1 MTIGINKM
9 KKSMNIIYLLSVLLC
24 VSCAKEPTDE
34 GKRPG
39 GSGSNN
45 GSQTETLKITPFEE
59 LNAGDAVINSHE
71 NDWERSSLKMDKRSY
86 IELGAENSVNLP
98 TYSRICRLDD
108 GSYILTWQNAVG
120 TNGNGEDTF
129 YATSKD
135 LKNWTYRGYLWQ
147 SYSVTNAKGN
157 KDTRRFTN
165 ANIIQLSDGELLA
178 VAAFST
184 VNTYGTSETNSLYRP
199 EQGLII
205 KKSRDRGLIWYGEKV
220 IYNGP
225 CWEAHLMELPS
236 GEIQCFFSESRP
248 SVSGSH
254 SGTVMVYSEDKGS
267 TWYPQVGGNALRVMR
282 KHWWNEYPKSQG
294 KFGSPMYCYT
304 YQMPV
309 GVILNNTSQF
319 AFAMESANARTKKA
333 DGSTSDQFSIAIAF
347 SKPDGKWV
355 YFEEGE
361 VLPKNQRIDSVVVR
375 GAAPYLVQFKSGETL
390 LAYGGQD
397 SKQHFKLGNATA
409 TEFGKDFNGLP
420 EKGSWGG
427 LSQPYS
433 HSVISCMRNSR
444 DGAENANISIARYNL
459 NHSITATDRTAKADG
474 NNSEWSNSDE
484 ALFVGNACQAQATLR
499 CSADNDNLYF
509 LIEVLD
515 NNLSASDFGF
525 LMLSPADGANKL
537 GGRSRRIR
545 YGLSGIKNTDQYAG
559 SWTKYSFGADG
570 KVAYAGTIDNN
581 KDEDKGFIIE
591 LSVPKSSIEIID
603 GKVLVNFGYYD
614 ALANAE
620 DSIADTGS
628 NSTANWLTIKG
639 L

>member
-1 MTIGINKM
+1 
-9 KKSMNIIYLLSVLLC
+9 MNILYLASMILC
-24 VSCAKEPTDE
+24 VCCAKDPYAG

-39 GSGSNN
+39 SGSGN
-45 GSQTETLKITPFEE
+45 GNATETLKITPFEE
-59 LNAGDAVINSHE
+59 LNAGASAINSHAGE
-71 NDWERSSLKMDKRSY
+71 WSASTLKMDKRSY
-86 IELGAENSVNLP
+86 IELGPENSVNLP

-108 GSYILTWQNAVG
+108 GSYILTWQNAIG
-120 TNGNGEDTF
+120 TNGNGQDTF

-135 LKNWTYRGYLWQ
+135 LKTWNYRGYLWKSQ
-147 SYSVTNAKGN
+147 SVTNAKGN

-178 VAAFST
+178 VAAYST

-205 KKSRDRGLIWYGEKV
+205 KKSRDRGLIWYGEKE
-220 IYNGP
+220 IYHGP
-225 CWEAHLMELPS
+225 CWEAHLMELPD

-254 SGTVMVYSEDKGS
+254 SGTVMVYSQDKGS
-267 TWYPQVGGNALRVMR
+267 TWYPQLGGDAHRVMR
-282 KHWWNEYPKSQG
+282 KHWWNEYPKSRG
-294 KFGSPMYCYT
+294 VFGSPMNCYT

-309 GVILNNTSQF
+309 GVILNNSSQF

-361 VLPKNQRIDSVVVR
+361 VLPKEQRIDSVVTR

-397 SKQHFKLGNATA
+397 SKQHFKLGNSKATQ
-409 TEFGKDFNGLP
+409 FGPDFIGLP

-459 NHSITATDRTAKADG
+459 NHSITATSRTAEADG
-474 NNSEWSNSDE
+474 DNSEWTNSDE
-484 ALFVGNACQAQATLR
+484 ALFIGETSQAQATLR
-499 CSADNDNLYF
+499 CSADSENIYF

-515 NNLSASDFGF
+515 YNLSASDFGF
-525 LMLSPADGANKL
+525 LMLSPADGS
-537 GGRSRRIR
+537 GRLSGKSRRVR
-545 YGLSGIKNTDQYAG
+545 FGVSGIKNTDQYAG
-559 SWTKYSFGADG
+559 GWKSYSFGAQG
-570 KVAYAGTIDNN
+570 KVAYDGTIDN
-581 KDEDKGFIIE
+581 KSDEDKGFIIE
-591 LSVPKSSIEIID
+591 ISIPRSSIEITG

-614 ALANAE
+614 AIANSQ
-620 DSIADTGS
+620 DSISKDTES
-628 NSTANWLTIKG
+628 SESWVPIKG